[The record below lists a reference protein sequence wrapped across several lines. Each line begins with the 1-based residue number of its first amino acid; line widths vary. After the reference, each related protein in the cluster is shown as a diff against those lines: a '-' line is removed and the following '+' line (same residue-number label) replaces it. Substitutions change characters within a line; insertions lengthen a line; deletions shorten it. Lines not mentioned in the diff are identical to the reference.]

1 MNLALI
7 LVVGA
12 FVTGIIW
19 AIDRLWFARGR
30 RSEEAEPTLV
40 EWSRAFFP
48 VLLIVLVLRSFIAEP
63 FRIPSAS
70 MMPTLLVG
78 DFILVNKFAYGLRL
92 PVLETRFLDLGSPER
107 GEVAVFRYPPS
118 PNKDYIK
125 RVVGVPGDHVV
136 YENKTLIVNGDPVPQ
151 RQLGRFSA
159 REVDQRRDR
168 VLPGSILIEET
179 LGEQAHEILVSPQMN
194 SMGNQ
199 SLEEGVHVPE
209 GHYLMLG
216 DNRDNS
222 MDGRHWGF
230 VPEDHLRGRAMFIW
244 LSWEAFSAP
253 PQWSRSGQ
261 VIR

>member
-7 LVVGA
+7 LVLGT
-12 FVTGIIW
+12 FITGLIW
-19 AIDRLWFARGR
+19 AIDRLWWRKLRA
-30 RSEEAEPTLV
+30 SAEPEPTLV

-92 PVLETRFLDLGSPER
+92 PVLETRFLDLGNPER
-107 GEVAVFRYPPS
+107 GDVAVFRYPPNPS
-118 PNKDYIK
+118 KDYIK
-125 RVVGVPGDHVV
+125 RVIGIPGDHVV
-136 YENKTLIVNGDPVPQ
+136 YRDKTLFLNGERV
-151 RQLGRFSA
+151 RQTVLGEYYP
-159 REVDQRRDR
+159 REVDRRRDR
-168 VLPGSILIEET
+168 VLPGSVLIEES
-179 LGEQAHEILVSPQMN
+179 LGEASHEVLVSPHGAEY
-194 SMGNQ
+194 GNRE
-199 SLEEGVHVPE
+199 LEQGIIIPE

-222 MDGRHWGF
+222 LDGRHWGL

-244 LSWEAFSAP
+244 LSWEAFNAA
-253 PQWSRSGQ
+253 PQWGRMGQ
-261 VIR
+261 SIR